1 MTFDAAKTLIAPVVD
16 NGVNSGDSRIASRI
30 NEAQRRLID
39 QYNFLVRREQLE
51 QATLTYTDGGRAPI
65 PADGETG
72 NANFLILDNY
82 DATKVMVLALWRE
95 ENNEMEMATTLEKKA
110 LDMIE
115 RDLVRDVEVTRREEF
130 QALEADFAFDTLG
143 SLTGRI
149 GLETLARYR
158 LPKSR
163 IQSYIRSAY
172 RMAVDHYNFVIRR
185 EVYDLP
191 RISDNTLLN
200 DNSTLTI
207 SPEVIRELVINQMA
221 DDQA

>member
-1 MTFDAAKTLIAPVVD
+1 MKFNEAKTLIAPVVD
-16 NGVNSGDSRIASRI
+16 NGVNSGDSRIVARI

-51 QATLTYTDGGRAPI
+51 VAELVFQNGGTVPGTNGDGG
-65 PADGETG
+65 T
-72 NANFLILDNY
+72 NSNLILDSY

-115 RDLVRDVEVTRREEF
+115 RDLVRDVEISRREEF
-130 QALEADFAFDTLG
+130 QTLETNFVYDTLG
-143 SLTGRI
+143 NLTGRI

-158 LPKSR
+158 LPKAR
-163 IQSYIRSAY
+163 VQSYIRSAY

-191 RISDNTLLN
+191 PINNNSLPN
-200 DNSTLTI
+200 DSSVMAI

-221 DDQA
+221 QDQA